1 MRQCKVSC
9 MFGPLSRALPMVF
22 VDRCLCLSTV
32 VLVLVLAVSAARAQQ
47 APSPPQLQE
56 RGGALAAHQETTP
69 ALSDYQ
75 RSQMAAWAD
84 DVADLHRYRSA
95 NAELS
100 APAAGEHRVIF
111 YGDSITDFWK
121 LGQFFPGK
129 NYINRGISGQT
140 TSQML
145 LRFRQDV
152 IDLNPDLVVMLAG
165 TNDIAGNTG
174 PISIPDIEGN
184 ISSMAELARAHN
196 VALVLSSVTPV
207 NNYTT
212 ASQRFFADRPPAQI
226 LRLNQWIRAY
236 CASTNCYYL
245 DYFSAMVDGSGL
257 LKRELSDD
265 GLHPNDAG
273 YKIMAPLAASAIE
286 KRMASR

>member
-1 MRQCKVSC
+1 MVSVS
-9 MFGPLSRALPMVF
+9 FRLQLLSIALLPAF
-22 VDRCLCLSTV
+22 
-32 VLVLVLAVSAARAQQ
+32 AVSVCRAQQ
-47 APSPPQLQE
+47 TPSAPQLQE
-56 RGGALAAHQETTP
+56 RGGALAAHQEAAP
-69 ALSDYQ
+69 ALSEYQ
-75 RSQMAAWAD
+75 RAQMAAWAD
-84 DVADLHRYRSA
+84 DFANLHRYRAS
-95 NAELS
+95 NAELG
-100 APAAGEHRVIF
+100 APAAGERRVIF

-121 LGQFFPGK
+121 LGEFFPSK
-129 NYINRGISGQT
+129 SYINRGISGQT

-152 IDLNPDLVVMLAG
+152 IDLNPDLVVILAG

-196 VALVLSSVTPV
+196 IALVLSSVTPV
-207 NNYTT
+207 NNYT
-212 ASQRFFADRPPAQI
+212 AQAQRFFADRPPAQI
-226 LRLNQWIRAY
+226 LRLNEWIRAY

-257 LKRELSDD
+257 LKRELSED
-265 GLHPNDAG
+265 GLHPNEAG